1 MSLQI
6 QQPSEYGFT
15 IYTRENCVY
24 CTKAKDLLKE
34 ESNVIISCDE
44 YLKEDRTSFINYMDL
59 LTKKEHRTFPMVFH
73 NGTFIGGY
81 TETLKYFEQYKIFNN
96 DDF

>member
-1 MSLQI
+1 MSLKV
-6 QQPSEYGFT
+6 QQPADYGFT
-15 IYTRENCVY
+15 IYTRENCGY

-44 YLKEDRTSFINYMDL
+44 YLKEDRDAFIICMDS
-59 LTKKEHRTFPMVFH
+59 LTKKGHRTFPMVFH

-81 TETLKYFEQYKIFNN
+81 IDTLKYFEQYKIFNN